1 MLNRRQWLSLAAS
14 SPVWLAASAA
24 GAPPAPAPRSQMGI
38 TWGTYRL
45 GVRASRSAGD
55 DEALAD
61 AFNFLGVCQE
71 TGAGGIQVPVQW
83 IEAASPGKVR
93 RAAELAGMYVETSV
107 SLPRDQ
113 GDLSRFQDALRAAR
127 NAGATVVRASMMNSP
142 RYRTFDSE
150 EAVKTFA
157 VQSWRSLTLAEPLL
171 RKRRM
176 RLALENHRDLR
187 LEELGSFVKRLSS
200 EFLGACIDPAN
211 GLALL
216 ESPMEV
222 VAALAPY
229 AFSVH
234 LKDVAVEEYE
244 HGYRIAE
251 VPLGEGILDLPKIVQ
266 FVRQARPAATFSL
279 DVIAGDPTEVPFLT
293 DGYWMSLPKLPGW
306 LVGRTLGWVRQNQ
319 REEAL
324 PLVSEMDVEQQ
335 LRLEDENVRMPAIFF
350 LCFFS
355 LCISQAPKP
364 HSQPPQPAVGA

>member
-1 MLNRRQWLSLAAS
+1 MLNRRQWLSLAGS
-14 SPVWLAASAA
+14 SPMWLAASAA

-45 GVRASRSAGD
+45 GARASRNAGG
-55 DEALAD
+55 DEAFAN

-71 TGAGGIQVPVQW
+71 RGAGGIQVPVQW

-93 RAAELAGMYVETSV
+93 RAAESAGMYVEASV

-113 GDLSRFQDALRAAR
+113 GDLSRFQDALLAAR

-142 RYRTFDSE
+142 RYRIFDSE

-157 VQSWRSLTLAEPLL
+157 AQSYRSLTLAEPLL

-187 LEELGSFVKRLSS
+187 LEELAGFVKRISS

-244 HGYRIAE
+244 HGYRVTEA
-251 VPLGEGILDLPKIVQ
+251 PLGEGILDLPKIVQ
-266 FVRQARPAATFSL
+266 FIRQARPAATFSL
-279 DVIAGDPTEVPFLT
+279 DVIAGDPIEVPFLT

-306 LVGRTLGWVRQNQ
+306 RVGRTLGWVRQNQ

-324 PLVSEMDVEQQ
+324 PLVSEMDAEQQ
-335 LRLEDENVRMPAIFF
+335 LRLEDENVRR
-350 LCFFS
+350 S
-355 LCISQAPKP
+355 LAY
-364 HSQPPQPAVGA
+364 AVDALGF

>member
-1 MLNRRQWLSLAAS
+1 MLNRRQWLSLAGT
-14 SPVWLAASAA
+14 SPMWLRGSAA
-24 GAPPAPAPRSQMGI
+24 GAPPASAPRSQMGI
-38 TWGTYRL
+38 TWGCYTL
-45 GVRASRSAGD
+45 GARASRSAGA
-55 DEALAD
+55 DESLAN
-61 AFNFLGVCQE
+61 AVNFLGVCQE
-71 TGAGGIQVPVQW
+71 HGAGGVQVPLEW

-93 RAAELAGMYVETSV
+93 RAAESAGMYVEASV

-113 GDLSRFQDALRAAR
+113 GDLSQFQDALRAAR

-157 VQSWRSLTLAEPLL
+157 AQSWRSLTLAEPLL

-187 LEELGSFVKRLSS
+187 LEELGSFVKRISS

-222 VAALAPY
+222 VEALAPY

-251 VPLGEGILDLPKIVQ
+251 VPLGEGILDLPRIVQ
-266 FVRQARPAATFSL
+266 FIRQARPAVTFSL
-279 DVIAGDPTEVPFLT
+279 DVITGNPTEVPLLT

-306 LVGRTLGWVRQNQ
+306 RVGRTLGWVRQNQ
-319 REEAL
+319 RKEPL
-324 PLVSEMDVEQQ
+324 RLVSEMGAGQRLQ
-335 LRLEDENVRMPAIFF
+335 LEDENVRR
-350 LCFFS
+350 S
-355 LCISQAPKP
+355 LAY
-364 HSQPPQPAVGA
+364 AVDELGF

>member
-1 MLNRRQWLSLAAS
+1 MLNRRQWVSVAGS
-14 SPVWLAASAA
+14 SPMWLAASAA
-24 GAPPAPAPRSQMGI
+24 GAPPAPTPRSRMGI

-45 GVRASRSAGD
+45 GARAARSAGNG
-55 DEALAD
+55 EAFAN

-71 TGAGGIQVPVQW
+71 RGAAGIQVPVQW

-93 RAAELAGMYVETSV
+93 RAAESAGMYVEASV

-157 VQSWRSLTLAEPLL
+157 AQSWRSLTLAEPLL

-187 LEELGSFVKRLSS
+187 LEELGSFVKSLSS
-200 EFLGACIDPAN
+200 EFLGVCIDPAN

-216 ESPMEV
+216 ESPMDV
-222 VAALAPY
+222 VEALAPY

-244 HGYRIAE
+244 HGYRISE
-251 VPLGEGILDLPKIVQ
+251 VALGEGILDLPKIVQ
-266 FVRQARPAATFSL
+266 FVRQARPAVTFSL

-306 LVGRTLGWVRQNQ
+306 RVGRTLGWVRQNQ

-324 PLVSEMDVEQQ
+324 PLISEMDAEQQ
-335 LRLEDENVRMPAIFF
+335 LRLEDENVRT
-350 LCFFS
+350 S
-355 LCISQAPKP
+355 LAY
-364 HSQPPQPAVGA
+364 AVGTLGF